1 MKPWMIWFILFG
13 ISLCLTFPGLDQG
26 LNHIPEDVRRVSIA
40 VDIANSGNLNPNWFG
55 HPATFLIYI
64 LAAFYK
70 FVNLFSIKGTPFDQY
85 LLNPEPFFLFGRI
98 LSRFAAATSVILTY
112 KLANKFLNKKWAF
125 AAAIFTASNPLF
137 VMHAHRVRS
146 DHILTCFLLLG
157 TFVYY

>member
-1 MKPWMIWFILFG
+1 MDDMVYIVWDKLILSRFRSRTKPY
-13 ISLCLTFPGLDQG
+13 P
-26 LNHIPEDVRRVSIA
+26 RRCVGEEQAA

-112 KLANKFLNKKWAF
+112 KLANKFLNKKWAL
-125 AAAIFTASNPLF
+125 SLQ
-137 VMHAHRVRS
+137 
-146 DHILTCFLLLG
+146 FLQLQIHYL
-157 TFVYY
+157 